1 MVYHENAL
9 LQTLAKY
16 IPEYVVSST
25 DIFEPIERGLSL
37 GPAQRILQVA
47 VFLAFHG
54 VIAWPF
60 PNITC
65 G

>member
-25 DIFEPIERGLSL
+25 DIFEHGLSL